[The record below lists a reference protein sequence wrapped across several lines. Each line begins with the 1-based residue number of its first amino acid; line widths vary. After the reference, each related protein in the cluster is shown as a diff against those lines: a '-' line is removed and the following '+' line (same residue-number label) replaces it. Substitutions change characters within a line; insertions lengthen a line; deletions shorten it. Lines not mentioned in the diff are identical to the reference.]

1 MKYTQARINLAVENK
16 VVEKELSGQKSV
28 EHQVEDYKVGH
39 VEFSSAVLSV
49 AKSSDLIENID
60 LNNFDED
67 DEN

>member
-1 MKYTQARINLAVENK
+1 M
-16 VVEKELSGQKSV
+16 
-28 EHQVEDYKVGH
+28 EHQVEDDKVGH

-49 AKSSDLIENID
+49 TKSSDLIENID